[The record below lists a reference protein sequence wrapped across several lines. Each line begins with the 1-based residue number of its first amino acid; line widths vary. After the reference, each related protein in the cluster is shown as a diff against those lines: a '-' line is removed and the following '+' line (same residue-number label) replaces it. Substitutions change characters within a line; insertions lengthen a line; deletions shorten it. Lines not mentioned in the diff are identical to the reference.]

1 MPYFSLLL
9 FIFWEGREERK
20 RERESLWVELIN
32 ERLERGNRGWM
43 CWCFFISVFFGF
55 DKLIIINKNISGLT
69 KLNIH
74 TFLAVSFPTSGW
86 LALGGPPRTVR
97 HHNCL
102 VFLTLNSAKT
112 FSPNRY
118 LNFESSQS
126 SPSSKKIR
134 LQIVSFFQH
143 QLRNHF
149 RS

>member
-1 MPYFSLLL
+1 VGG
-9 FIFWEGREERK
+9 IDQREIGERK
-20 RERESLWVELIN
+20 QRMDVLV
-32 ERLERGNRGWM
+32 
-43 CWCFFISVFFGF
+43 FFISVFFGF

-102 VFLTLNSAKT
+102 VFLTHNSAKT

-126 SPSSKKIR
+126 SPFSKKIR
-134 LQIVSFFQH
+134 LQIVSLFQH